1 MRKARSS
8 TAVAEGSRSSTAVA
22 EGSRSRRP
30 GRVFPDWRRDV
41 AFPLTTALVLFGL
54 FVVGGL
60 VGAAVVGGASA
71 NKLVTS
77 MFIDAIM
84 VIGIQIYV
92 GNTGVFSFGHIGFGA
107 VSGYIFAIFAISPEA
122 KATRIPEAPFGLVD
136 VSLSPLAATMVS
148 LVATV
153 VVAAVVGVGLGRS
166 GARSGSVAATVI
178 TLALLFFTHEVAK
191 SWTDVTGGERAG
203 LTFGI
208 GDTLHTRTPVYLVL
222 FVSIVA
228 ALLFARSRAGRLNH
242 AAREDNLAAR
252 AMGINPVVQQTGAL
266 LLSVAVV
273 SLAASLRVYEIG
285 SILPSLFFFDY
296 TLLTLVMLVVG
307 GRRGVTGAL
316 LGVAVITVVRE
327 SARRLGSDGYE
338 LFGLGLDGHLDWV
351 FREGLPTVLL
361 GLAMVG
367 FMIWRPDGVL
377 DDWEIDA
384 WLWRRFSRA
393 ERPTQAV
400 EPPAPGPLELAASG
414 VTVEFGGFRALDGAS
429 VEVANHEV
437 VGLIGP
443 NGAGKTTLVN
453 VMTGIVEP
461 TSGEVRLGELQLTS
475 EPSHEIARAGLVRT
489 FQNLRLFSSLTV
501 RENVEVAALVAA
513 AHRNTDGRID
523 VDGIVAGSGL
533 WDQRDRRAGQLDYGN
548 SRRLELA
555 RAAAAAPAFLLLDE
569 PTSGMSDSESLA
581 MVDSVRRMAAAV
593 GAGVLVIDH
602 DLNFINGIC
611 DRVYCLDQGRMIAAG
626 TPAEVQA
633 DPMVQAAYLG
643 QAAQPGGGLP

>member
-1 MRKARSS
+1 MTPDTSASSVTGSPSAEAR
-8 TAVAEGSRSSTAVA
+8 G
-22 EGSRSRRP
+22 RRRLRQAGP
-30 GRVFPDWRRDV
+30 VFPDLRRDV
-41 AFPLTTALVLFGL
+41 AFPLATALVLFAMFVGAGL
-54 FVVGGL
+54 L
-60 VGAAVVGGASA
+60 YAAVVGGGASG
-71 NKLVTS
+71 NKLITA

-107 VSGYIFAIFAISPEA
+107 VAGYIFAIFAIGPDA
-122 KATRIPEAPFGLVD
+122 KATRIPDAPFGLVD
-136 VSLSPLAATMVS
+136 VSLSPLTATVVSLAAT
-148 LVATV
+148 L
-153 VVAAVVGVGLGRS
+153 VVAAVVGIGLGRS

-178 TLALLFFTHEVAK
+178 TLALLFFTHEVAR
-191 SWTDVTGGERAG
+191 SWTDLTGGERAG

-208 GDTLHTRTPVYLVL
+208 GDTLQTRTPIYLVL
-222 FVSIVA
+222 FASIVA
-228 ALLFARSRAGRLNH
+228 ALLFARSRTGRLSH

-252 AMGINPVVQQTGAL
+252 AMGINPVVQQTVAL

-367 FMIWRPDGVL
+367 FMIWRPNGLL
-377 DDWEIDA
+377 DDWEMDS
-384 WLWRRFSRA
+384 WMWRRFIRA
-393 ERPTQAV
+393 ERPD
-400 EPPAPGPLELAASG
+400 PPATSAMPDALELEANG
-414 VTVEFGGFRALDGAS
+414 VTVEFGGFRALNRAS
-429 VEVANHEV
+429 IQASNNEI

-461 TSGEVRLGELQLTS
+461 SDGEVRLGELQLTS

-501 RENVEVAALVAA
+501 RENVEAAALVAA
-513 AHRNTDGRID
+513 VHHSGRRD
-523 VDGIVAGSGL
+523 VDEIVAGAGL
-533 WDQRDRRAGQLDYGN
+533 WDQRDRRAAQLDYGN

-569 PTSGMSDSESLA
+569 PTSGMSDAESLA

-602 DLNFINGIC
+602 DLNFITGIC
-611 DRVYCLDQGRMIAAG
+611 DRVYCLDQGRVIASG

-633 DPMVQAAYLG
+633 HPAVRAAYLG
-643 QAAQPGGGLP
+643 EAAQPGEDLT